1 MIEDDDWTEW
11 DSGPVFR
18 PYTVTGGRTRQRTS
32 LRFDLID
39 LLGRTARPA
48 GDGGSTPERRAILMM
63 CEAPVA
69 VAELASELQLPLG
82 VVRIILDDLV
92 HDGLIEVRVSS
103 PLGGAMIE
111 RGVLERVLEGIRAL
125 LSAYRNDLYKPKIRF
140 SRPIALCRMRS
151 RHGVVVAAL

>member
-11 DSGPVFR
+11 DSGPVSR

-48 GDGGSTPERRAILMM
+48 GDGGFTPERRAILMM
-63 CEAPVA
+63 CEAPIA
-69 VAELASELQLPLG
+69 VADLASELQLPLG
-82 VVRIILDDLV
+82 VVRIVLDDLV

-103 PLGGAMIE
+103 PLGGGAMID

-125 LSAYRNDLYKPKIRF
+125 LRGF
-140 SRPIALCRMRS
+140 Q
-151 RHGVVVAAL
+151 GVAPWG